1 MRHGSRI
8 SFRFGKLEAGRWKP
22 EAGSRKPEEKGSS
35 MKRAFI
41 VAIAAGLML
50 ALQNPAAQEAPTV
63 AFTNVNVVPMDS
75 NRVLSNQTVVVTK
88 DRITAVGPAGSTR
101 VPDGATRVEG
111 RGKYLMPGLAEMH
124 GHIPNP
130 TNASKT
136 LIDDVLYLYVAAG
149 ITTVRGMQGAPGQ
162 LDLREASK
170 RGEIVAPNLYLA
182 GPAFNA
188 NSVKSAED
196 AVARVKQQK
205 AEGWDLLKVLGG
217 LSVESYDAMAKTA
230 KDAGIRFA
238 GHVPAAVGVV
248 HALEMG
254 QDTIDHVDG
263 YAEVLEGQTK
273 PVDEKAMLDLVGRTK
288 KAGTAIVP
296 TLVVWETLRGPVT
309 LESRTSQPELKY
321 LPRSQVQAWTKG
333 LENRLKNPQYNAE
346 HAKIYID
353 NRMRILRALHAAKVN
368 ILLGSD
374 APQQFN
380 VPGYSIHREMK
391 RMLDG
396 GMSLYDVIRSGTVNV
411 GEYFKAQDQFGTVA
425 VGQRADLIL
434 CDANPLQNVDNM
446 GKRSGVMIRGRWLP
460 DSEIQSRL
468 SQIAG
473 RSAAPT
479 Q

>member
-1 MRHGSRI
+1 MRRI
-8 SFRFGKLEAGRWKP
+8 FTLTA
-22 EAGSRKPEEKGSS
+22 
-35 MKRAFI
+35 
-41 VAIAAGLML
+41 L
-50 ALQNPAAQEAPTV
+50 ACVTLAWHRPAAQDAQAV

-75 NRVLSNQTVVVTK
+75 NRVLNNQTVIVSK

-130 TNASKT
+130 SGASKQ

-149 ITTVRGMQGAPGQ
+149 VTTVRGMQGAPGQ
-162 LDLREASK
+162 LDLRDASK

-217 LSVESYDAMAKTA
+217 LSIESYDAMARTA
-230 KDAGIRFA
+230 KESGIRFA
-238 GHVPAAVGVV
+238 GHVPTAVGVV

-254 QDTIDHVDG
+254 QDTIDHLDG
-263 YAEVLEGQTK
+263 YAEGLDGQTK
-273 PVDEKAMLDLVGRTK
+273 PIDQKAMQDLVAQTK
-288 KAGTAIVP
+288 KAGTAMVP

-309 LESRTSQPELKY
+309 LESRTSLPELKY
-321 LPRSQVQAWTKG
+321 LPRTQIASWTKG
-333 LENRLKNPQYNAE
+333 LENRLKNPEYNAE

-353 NRMRILRALHAAKVN
+353 NRMRILQAMHAAKVT

-380 VPGYSIHREMK
+380 VPGFSIHREMT
-391 RMLDG
+391 RMLDAKIG
-396 GMSLYDVIRSGTVNV
+396 LYDVIRSGTASV

-425 VGQRADLIL
+425 VGKRADLIL

-460 DSEIQSRL
+460 DSEIQARL
-468 SQIAG
+468 TEIAA
-473 RSAAPT
+473 RSATPA